1 MATIKTSELIQ
12 VLLFAVLVGIFHLWF
27 GDFKGTIYTPKI
39 LKKATLTRDSNGIPT
54 ITAEAYT
61 DGIFALGFAH
71 AEDRLWQMYIG
82 YKLALGEVSEIFGEQ
97 GIEFDKF
104 MRLLNFLPKCQAT
117 LATFSDEE
125 KRNLQ
130 AYADGVNH
138 YINTVKVL
146 PLEFL
151 VLGQKKFEWK
161 NEYTCLSIKLIEY
174 YLSSDFLREIVR
186 DYLVNRKL
194 FTEEEIEKI
203 FPYRADHFESANTII
218 KDDEKKDL
226 RKPGQKFKK
235 QEIKEIYKFRKSK
248 AEIEDEEDYARKVAF
263 FEAKKKEHLEKL
275 KKEAEEKEAKEKAAS
290 KNNSQNE
297 KKEDA
302 KPKQHN
308 QKKEVKEKEPA
319 KKDLHNEKKEKQ
331 PPKKDSVINQAPKGD
346 IKKQQEKLS
355 KIQIETINKVHKVQ
369 IPEVRKEPV
378 VEEPKVKEQ
387 KTQRKKLKEEKADTN
402 NQRHPKSS
410 DDNNEKKQKK
420 QQKQQKEKKKES
432 SSNKKQIKIEH
443 VKHDLNAGS
452 NNYVF
457 SGKITN
463 DGNPILGNDPHL
475 HNQMPAFWYAVNI
488 KISNKYHFVGVTHPG
503 SSCLFIGQNGK
514 LAWGI
519 TIGFADISD
528 FYKLEIEKVNPI
540 DLSFTLDDPSKKHY
554 LVNRTETFYVDPNRT
569 PEKAKTFTYLD
580 SEIGPVLNGYED
592 TLFGVANINQI
603 HNVIQD
609 DYNYYI
615 LHSTF
620 TNNYDGN
627 FKSLMNFHHVV
638 DMKTMH
644 DALKGVT
651 MSLNIVYADKTNIG
665 YHLTGL
671 VPKRKK
677 IGEGAFP
684 TPIEKESDLKI
695 EYIPFDEL
703 PHIENPE
710 KGYIVTA
717 NNPVISNDYKH
728 ILQGGFIG
736 DGRSRSIE
744 KRINDHLKKGKKIDT
759 QFVIDQIIN
768 NVHDSECDNILFLL
782 SQIKDK
788 TEKMIVL
795 EELKGFDCEMKGD
808 SKKALIYNVFL
819 NKLYYS
825 LSYYNNSK
833 VINDWDLNKIAME
846 SEERGNFLKY
856 KLKQYI
862 KDPEKCEK
870 EYKLK
875 CVDFFNK
882 VYTKALVFISNR
894 LTNDEKYWRWDNLNF
909 KEYPHLPFSSIPFLD
924 ILSTRRVK
932 TNGNLYTPK
941 TAGSHVFDE
950 NYAAF
955 LSSNLKYVTHLNTD
969 EFYISIDCGNSG
981 KLFTEHYD
989 DLCKNHEMGKL
1000 MKYDYLSKVHLK
1012 PALTFLP
1019 ESEKPTK

>member
-1 MATIKTSELIQ
+1 M
-12 VLLFAVLVGIFHLWF
+12 
-27 GDFKGTIYTPKI
+27 
-39 LKKATLTRDSNGIPT
+39 
-54 ITAEAYT
+54 
-61 DGIFALGFAH
+61 
-71 AEDRLWQMYIG
+71 
-82 YKLALGEVSEIFGEQ
+82 
-97 GIEFDKF
+97 DK
-104 MRLLNFLPKCQAT
+104 
-117 LATFSDEE
+117 
-125 KRNLQ
+125 
-130 AYADGVNH
+130 
-138 YINTVKVL
+138 
-146 PLEFL
+146 
-151 VLGQKKFEWK
+151 KKFEWK

-194 FTEEEIEKI
+194 FSEEEIEKI
-203 FPYRADHFESANTII
+203 FPYRVDHFESANTII

-226 RKPGQKFKK
+226 RKPGQKFEK

-248 AEIEDEEDYARKVAF
+248 AEIAEDEEYARKVAF

-275 KKEAEEKEAKEKAAS
+275 KKEAEEKEAKEKKAE
-290 KNNSQNE
+290 KNNSKND
-297 KKEDA
+297 KKEVKEREPAATHAQND
-302 KPKQHN
+302 
-308 QKKEVKEKEPA
+308 KKEVKEKEPIKTHTQND
-319 KKDLHNEKKEKQ
+319 KKEVKEKTQSHNGKKEVKDTQKSHSNNEKKEVKQ
-331 PPKKDSVINQAPKGD
+331 RETTKSHSNNEKKDVKERETTKNVKREEKKAEPKVDSVVNQIPKAD
-346 IKKQQEKLS
+346 IKKEQEKLS
-355 KIQIETINKVHKVQ
+355 NIQTETVQKVHKVK

-378 VEEPKVKEQ
+378 IEDTKAKEDEERIKRKLANAERIRRSDEMHPKYFDENYQ
-387 KTQRKKLKEEKADTN
+387 KRRKKYLEEE
-402 NQRHPKSS
+402 R
-410 DDNNEKKQKK
+410 KKR
-420 QQKQQKEKKKES
+420 EEER
-432 SSNKKQIKIEH
+432 IKIQH

-475 HNQMPAFWYAVNI
+475 HNQMPAFWYAVNV
-488 KISNKYHFVGVTHPG
+488 KISNQYHFVGVTHPG

-528 FYKLEIEKVNPI
+528 FYKLEIEKVNPN

-554 LVNRTETFYVDPNRT
+554 LVNRTEIFYLDANRT
-569 PEKAKTFTYLD
+569 VEKAKTFTYLD

-644 DALKGVT
+644 DVLKGVT
-651 MSLNIVYADKTNIG
+651 MSLNIVYADKKNIG

-684 TPIEKESDLKI
+684 TPIEKESDLKF

-768 NVHDSECDNILFLL
+768 NIHDSECDNILFLL
-782 SQIKDK
+782 SQIKE
-788 TEKMIVL
+788 EKEKLIIL
-795 EELKGFDCEMKGD
+795 EELKDFDCEMKGD

-819 NKLYYS
+819 NKLFYN
-825 LSYYNNSK
+825 LSYYNRSK
-833 VINDWDLNKIAME
+833 IINDWDLNKIAME

-862 KDPEKCEK
+862 KDPEKCETD
-870 EYKLK
+870 YKVK
-875 CVDFFNK
+875 CAQFLNQ
-882 VYTKALVFISNR
+882 VYTEAIFFISNK
-894 LTNDEKYWRWDNLNF
+894 LTNNEQYWRWDNLNF
-909 KEYPHLPFSSIPFLD
+909 KEYPHLPFSNIPFLD
-924 ILSTRRVK
+924 ILTTRRIK

-941 TAGSHVFDE
+941 TAGSHIFDE
-950 NYAAF
+950 QYAAF

-1000 MKYDYLSKVHLK
+1000 MKYDYQSKVHLK
-1012 PALTFLP
+1012 PSLTFLP
-1019 ESEKPTK
+1019 ESQKPTK